1 MKRIEK
7 KLITW
12 NLGFELVGK
21 YVSTSGESLCDHCF
35 PDFTADI
42 RGKKSAISLGPI
54 ANMRIPIWQKIF
66 VSLEA
71 SIRAEYY
78 WFNDLQNI
86 PSPFDAGINNY
97 SSYGI
102 TEKNKGVNFLFIPLA
117 ALSIGYSF
125 S

>member
-1 MKRIEK
+1 MFNVSEEHEVRLRIGRLYHNAGESDYSNYEIQGGLFAIAALKRIEK

-78 WFNDLQNI
+78 
-86 PSPFDAGINNY
+86 
-97 SSYGI
+97 
-102 TEKNKGVNFLFIPLA
+102 
-117 ALSIGYSF
+117 
-125 S
+125 